1 MTISRLLL
9 TTTLSVGGWLA
20 AAGSLPEAAARADT
34 ADGASIAFAS
44 NRGGNWEIYV
54 MDAAGNTERRTHRA
68 TQDRFPLWSPDGAQI
83 AFGSESTTWELWVMD
98 ASGARSRRLAS
109 EIVAKSTR
117 GWCRDNRRIAFTA
130 KSGGNVDVYIGDV
143 ESAVVTRLTSTPGD
157 DRDPSWS
164 PDCSQLAFSSQRA
177 GGSSIY
183 VMRDDGSQVR
193 RLTNHAVPDETPS
206 WSPDGAA
213 IAFVSGL
220 AGARDLHTARP
231 DGEGEQ
237 QLTRGAKATRDPLQ
251 WSPDSSRIAFQIAR
265 GENYDVGLVRVADK
279 ARIELA
285 ASPAYDGMCTWSP
298 DGTAV
303 AFISDRAGTSSLY
316 RADADGRHVQRLT
329 DTPSINP
336 VWRRGR

>member
-1 MTISRLLL
+1 MA
-9 TTTLSVGGWLA
+9 VWLA
-20 AAGSLPEAAARADT
+20 VAGWLPEAAAARATT
-34 ADGASIAFAS
+34 ADVAPIAFAS
-44 NRGGNWEIYV
+44 NRDGNWEIYL
-54 MDAAGNTERRTHRA
+54 MNAAGNTERRTRRD

-83 AFGSESTTWELWVMD
+83 AFGSESATWELWVMD

-220 AGARDLHTARP
+220 PGARDLHTARP

-298 DGTAV
+298 DGKAV